1 MSDQNPWDFSD
12 QQSQNSAPQPAPGGF
27 GSAQPGFGQGGN
39 APFAASAQTPATVA
53 SVDQGPAAPFAPGAD
68 PFGQSSLEANTPA
81 MPGVPAAFGESGPVA
96 VLETS
101 RPPVQWLFLAVGLA
115 VVSIVVA
122 LLLGGMP
129 PVAIAAWVVAG
140 PIGIGALAFFTTTD
154 LKARTGAVYLAQGW
168 VKPMYV
174 VALVLCFAGAI
185 VAAWRIADWVGH
197 L

>member
-12 QQSQNSAPQPAPGGF
+12 VQQSQNPAPRPAQGGF
-27 GSAQPGFGQGGN
+27 GQAAPTGPGSQL
-39 APFAASAQTPATVA
+39 PFSESAQTPATEVVPDA
-53 SVDQGPAAPFAPGAD
+53 PAAPFAPGAN
-68 PFGQSSLEANTPA
+68 PFGQGPHEPA
-81 MPGVPAAFGESGPVA
+81 PAGPGVPAAFGDTGPVA
-96 VLETS
+96 VLATS
-101 RPPVQWLFLAVGLA
+101 RPPVMWLFAAIGLA
-115 VVSIVVA
+115 VLGIGVA
-122 LLLGGMP
+122 LVLGGMP

-140 PIGIGALAFFTTTD
+140 PIGIGALAFFTTAD

-168 VKPMYV
+168 VKPVYV